1 MTRGTR
7 EQEIYEDRRYK
18 RTGDI
23 LGQEIPDDSSSC
35 TREQEES
42 AGIQGR
48 QEAENGKNL

>member
-23 LGQEIPDDSSSC
+23 LGQEVPDDSIYC
-35 TREQEES
+35 TRGQEGS
-42 AGIQGR
+42 AGTQG
-48 QEAENGKNL
+48 